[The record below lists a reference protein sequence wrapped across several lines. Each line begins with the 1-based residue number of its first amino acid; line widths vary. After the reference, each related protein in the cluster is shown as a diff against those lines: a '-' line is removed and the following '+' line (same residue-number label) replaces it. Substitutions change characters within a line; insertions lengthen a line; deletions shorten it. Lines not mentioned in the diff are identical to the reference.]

1 MRVVL
6 QRMFSCSLGRFRPHP
21 EGVIMPDS
29 LIDILPPDAEVLE
42 PPREEEPEPD
52 PAPIQ
57 SSFKKAMEKAKKP
70 HDSKAKPKQVT
81 LSKAAKEGTR

>member
-6 QRMFSCSLGRFRPHP
+6 QRMFSCSLGRFRPDP

-29 LIDILPPDAEVLE
+29 LADILPKDAEIIE

-52 PAPIQ
+52 PAPVKN
-57 SSFKKAMEKAKKP
+57 SFKEAMKPRKA
-70 HDSKAKPKQVT
+70 HKPKEKRKPTT
-81 LSKAAKEGTR
+81 LAKAVKGE